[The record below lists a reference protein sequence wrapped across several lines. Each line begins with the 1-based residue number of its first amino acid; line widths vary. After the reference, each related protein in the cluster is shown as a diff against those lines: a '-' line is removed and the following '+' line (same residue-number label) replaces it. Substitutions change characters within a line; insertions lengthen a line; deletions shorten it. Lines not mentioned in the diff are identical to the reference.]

1 MEREFP
7 SKRLEPSRSR
17 AARRGFQVGI
27 LALAGIVG
35 LVVIACWKVPEDD
48 AASPKE
54 PGWRASASTKS
65 WDQLFGKWTKP
76 DLALLLSAQ
85 QHGYLQP
92 CGCSAPQYGG
102 LTRRF
107 NFLQLLKGHGWQVV
121 SMDLG
126 DIPQAKG
133 MQRVLK
139 FATSMKALEA
149 MKYAA
154 VGIGEQEMN
163 MPLIEA
169 WPNTP

>member
-1 MEREFP
+1 MEREIP
-7 SKRLEPSRSR
+7 SKRFEPSRSP
-17 AARRGFQVGI
+17 AARRGFRAAV

-48 AASPKE
+48 AAAPKKS
-54 PGWRASASTKS
+54 GSRASSPGKS
-65 WDQLFGKWTKP
+65 WDNLFGKWTKP

-92 CGCSAPQYGG
+92 CGCSEPQYGG
-102 LTRRF
+102 LTRRY
-107 NFLQLLKGHGWQVV
+107 NFLQLLKDHGWPVV

-133 MQRVLK
+133 IQRVLK

-163 MPLIEA
+163 MPLI
-169 WPNTP
+169 